1 MTSLL
6 KPRWSVALPRQFD
19 SVSRELDE
27 VLEHFMGNRP
37 EGMATLQAPATVWE
51 EEGHWCVEV
60 DLPGVRLEDI
70 DVTLEKNTVRLIA
83 GRQPPRQEGKFFHQE
98 RAYGRIHRVI
108 ALPETV
114 NSEAIE
120 AGLKDR
126 VLRLTLAKRAEL
138 QPKKIQVKSN

>member
-37 EGMATLQAPATVWE
+37 EGMATLQTPATVWE

-70 DVTLEKNTVRLIA
+70 DVTLK
-83 GRQPPRQEGKFFHQE
+83 K
-98 RAYGRIHRVI
+98 
-108 ALPETV
+108 
-114 NSEAIE
+114 
-120 AGLKDR
+120 K
-126 VLRLTLAKRAEL
+126 TLCD
-138 QPKKIQVKSN
+138 